1 MKPRTLQ
8 LEVNEM
14 STESMWEKVLTRDAA
29 ADGRF
34 VYAVRSTHIYCRPTC
49 PSKRPGRD
57 QVKFFANPKDAEEKG
72 YRACRRC
79 APKTES
85 RASHVARIC
94 RELADEYKNFGP
106 EEIAQHEGIPLRRMN
121 DIFRSVLGVTV
132 REYLASAKLD
142 DFKKKIKASGDVTG
156 SMYEAGFG
164 SSSRLYEKSDAV
176 LGMTPASYGKG
187 GRGATI
193 HFGLR
198 KTSLGHVLAATTD
211 RGVCTISLGD
221 DSAKL
226 EAAFREEFHAAEIV
240 RNDQKVAAYL
250 DAISDNVAGNEFLTS
265 IPIDIHA
272 TAFQAKVW
280 QLLRET
286 KPGETLTYSGLA
298 AKLGSP
304 NSTRAVARACASNRV
319 AIAIPCH
326 RVVAAS
332 GDISGYRWGVERKR
346 KILDRERAKS
356 I

>member
-1 MKPRTLQ
+1 
-8 LEVNEM
+8 
-14 STESMWEKVLTRDAA
+14 
-29 ADGRF
+29 
-34 VYAVRSTHIYCRPTC
+34 
-49 PSKRPGRD
+49 
-57 QVKFFANPKDAEEKG
+57 
-72 YRACRRC
+72 
-79 APKTES
+79 
-85 RASHVARIC
+85 
-94 RELADEYKNFGP
+94 
-106 EEIAQHEGIPLRRMN
+106 
-121 DIFRSVLGVTV
+121 
-132 REYLASAKLD
+132 
-142 DFKKKIKASGDVTG
+142 
-156 SMYEAGFG
+156 
-164 SSSRLYEKSDAV
+164 
-176 LGMTPASYGKG
+176 
-187 GRGATI
+187 
-193 HFGLR
+193 
-198 KTSLGHVLAATTD
+198 
-211 RGVCTISLGD
+211 
-221 DSAKL
+221 
-226 EAAFREEFHAAEIV
+226 V